1 MIDLTESEQYYSYIY
16 DKSLETKKGDNVF
29 YP

>member
-1 MIDLTESEQYYSYIY
+1 MIDLTETGQYYSYIY
-16 DKSLETKKGDNVF
+16 EESLETKKDDTVF